1 MNFAFILKVVPGWN
15 KDFSAIAASLGGF
28 CFSFGCL
35 RHRLFSVL
43 PVSRQTVLQQ
53 MRVGMVIT
61 NAGGTIIDLNEAACG
76 MIGGSEISLLGSA
89 SEKVILG
96 LESRKF
102 DVSRHPVYDTS
113 GNMAAWHYEIRR
125 SEAAPPPDAV
135 ESSSES
141 PILSLGELRVVEMLS
156 LNLAN
161 KEISER
167 LGVSVN
173 TVKFHLANVYRKTG
187 ARNRSEVVNRLAEI
201 TNAKAE

>member
-1 MNFAFILKVVPGWN
+1 MNFLFILKVVPGWN

-61 NAGGTIIDLNEAACG
+61 DTAGTIIDLNEAACG

-96 LESRKF
+96 LQSRNLE
-102 DVSRHPVYDTS
+102 VSRHQLCDTG
-113 GNMAAWHYEIRR
+113 GNVTAWHYELRR
-125 SEAAPPPDAV
+125 RASSPLPEAV
-135 ESSSES
+135 ESSSDS
-141 PILSLGELRVVEMLS
+141 PILSIGELRVVEMLV

-187 ARNRSEVVNRLAEI
+187 AHNRSEVVKRIAEI
-201 TNAKAE
+201 VNAKGE